1 MREKLLLLRL
11 RRIANLTKKI
21 NKLMDKE
28 AKRAL
33 KDKKD

>member
-1 MREKLLLLRL
+1 MREKLFLFRL
-11 RRIANLTKKI
+11 RRIANLTKKV

-28 AKRAL
+28 IERAL